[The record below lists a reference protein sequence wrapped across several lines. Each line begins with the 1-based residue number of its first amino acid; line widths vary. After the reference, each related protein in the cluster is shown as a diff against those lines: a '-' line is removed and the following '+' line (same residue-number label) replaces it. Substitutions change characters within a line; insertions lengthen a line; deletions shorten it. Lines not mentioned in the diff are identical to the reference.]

1 MKDMMKDPR
10 WIKGSEI
17 LNKARQERSSTES
30 RVTNFYQLERAMQRA
45 TILEHLHTTVS
56 TEGYDDD
63 SLLNMTGNYSE
74 TYSQMLW
81 DSVEEARLQVLD
93 ACVKVAN
100 DKVKL
105 DIAIE
110 REAKAQQDWDKL
122 YTELEKEED

>member
-10 WIKGSEI
+10 WIEGSEI
-17 LNKARQERSSTES
+17 LNKARQERNSTES

-63 SLLNMTGNYSE
+63 SLLNMTGNYPE

-81 DSVEEARLQVLD
+81 ESVEEARLQVLD

-100 DKVKL
+100 DKIKL
-105 DIAIE
+105 DLAIE
-110 REAKAQQDWDKL
+110 REAKAQQNWDKL
-122 YTELEKEED
+122 YAKLEKEEN